1 MRARVLLLPVL
12 LLAAAGAAA
21 APPSKPAPVKPAPR
35 SALKPAKAVK
45 PSREALALAR
55 AVRDDRAEAKGAEAQ
70 IAHLRQQL
78 TALGAVEAAGERGA
92 GDKRARLQ
100 RLTEQE
106 EALVAQL
113 GASQNATARLLGALA
128 LYRRD
133 PPPALLVHPN
143 SAKDAVRAQ
152 ILARALAPEIEAR
165 SKALALQLERLRTLR
180 RQVDTASESL
190 FKSESAV
197 AEQRARLEQL
207 ITDRVVLQRSLA
219 AQAEKDEAMLRELA
233 RRAQAPADLL
243 SRLPAGAES
252 LGPAPEHLIEPVQGR
267 LAARYG
273 EAAFPGAPK
282 AGFTWETSPGAPVL
296 APAAGIVEYA
306 GPLKDYGVILILRTG
321 GAYHLVLTGLG
332 AAEAVVGTTVAAGE
346 PVGRMGE
353 DAAAGPSLYLEV
365 RKGGDPVDPKR
376 WFKTAAR

>member
-1 MRARVLLLPVL
+1 MRLPPALAVA
-12 LLAAAGAAA
+12 LLAQIALTAA
-21 APPSKPAPVKPAPR
+21 APAPKPVKPSPQ
-35 SALKPAKAVK
+35 
-45 PSREALALAR
+45 ALALAR
-55 AVRDDRAEAKGAEAQ
+55 AVRDDRAEARGAEAQ
-70 IAHLRQQL
+70 IAYLRQQL
-78 TALGAVEAAGERGA
+78 TALAAVEAAGQRTT

-100 RLTEQE
+100 RLTEE
-106 EALVAQL
+106 EDALVARL
-113 GASQNATARLLGALA
+113 GGSQNATARLLGALA

-133 PPPALLVHPN
+133 PPPALLVHPQP
-143 SAKDAVRAQ
+143 AKDAVRAQ

-165 SKALALQLERLRTLR
+165 SHALTLQLESLRKLR
-180 RQVDTASESL
+180 RQVNAASEDL

-197 AEQRARLEQL
+197 AERRAELEQL
-207 ITDRVVLQRSLA
+207 IADKIVLQRSLV
-219 AQAEKDEAMLRELA
+219 AQAETAEAKLRELA
-233 RRAQAPADLL
+233 LKSQAPAELL
-243 SRLPAGAES
+243 SKLPSGAES
-252 LGPAPEHLIEPVQGR
+252 LGPAPERLIEPVQGR

-273 EAAFPGAPK
+273 ETATPGGPK
-282 AGFTWETSPGAPVL
+282 AGFTWKASPGSPVL

-353 DAAAGPSLYLEV
+353 DAAAGPNLYLEV
-365 RKGGDPVDPKR
+365 RKGGEPVDPKR

>member
-1 MRARVLLLPVL
+1 MRARVPLLATLLLT
-12 LLAAAGAAA
+12 AAGAAA
-21 APPSKPAPVKPAPR
+21 ASGAKGKAALGPAA
-35 SALKPAKAVK
+35 AVK
-45 PSREALALAR
+45 PSPQALALAR
-55 AVRDDRAEAKGAEAQ
+55 AVRDDRAEARGAEAQ
-70 IAHLRQQL
+70 IVHLRQQL
-78 TALGAVEAAGERGA
+78 TALAAVEAAGERGA

-106 EALVAQL
+106 DALVARL
-113 GASQNATARLLGALA
+113 GESQNATARLLGALA

-133 PPPALLVHPN
+133 PPPALLVHPQ

-165 SKALALQLERLRTLR
+165 SHALAVQLADLRTLR
-180 RQVDTASESL
+180 RQVDAASEDL
-190 FKSESAV
+190 FTSESAV
-197 AEQRARLEQL
+197 ADQRAKLEQG
-207 ITDRVVLQRSLA
+207 IADKTVLQRSLA
-219 AQAEKDEAMLRELA
+219 AQAETDEAQLRELA
-233 RRAQAPADLL
+233 RQSKAPADLL
-243 SRLPAGAES
+243 SRLPPGAES
-252 LGPAPEHLIEPVQGR
+252 LGPVPEHLIEPVQGR

-282 AGFTWETSPGAPVL
+282 AGFTWKTTPGAPVL

-353 DAAAGPSLYLEV
+353 DAGSGPSLYLEV
-365 RKGGDPVDPKR
+365 RKGGEPVDPKR

>member
-1 MRARVLLLPVL
+1 MRVRVLVLAALLAPAL
-12 LLAAAGAAA
+12 ALAAA
-21 APPSKPAPVKPAPR
+21 PN
-35 SALKPAKAVK
+35 PAKAPAK
-45 PSREALALAR
+45 TIRPSPQALALAR
-55 AVRDDRAEAKGAEAQ
+55 AVRDDRAQARGAEAQ
-70 IAHLRQQL
+70 VAHLRQQL
-78 TALGAVEAAGERGA
+78 TALAAVEAAGERGA

-106 EALVAQL
+106 DALTARL
-113 GASQNATARLLGALA
+113 GESQNATARLLGALA

-133 PPPALLVHPN
+133 PPPALLVHPQ

-165 SKALALQLERLRTLR
+165 SRALALQLQTLRALR
-180 RQVDTASESL
+180 RQIGAASADL
-190 FKSESAV
+190 FQSESAV
-197 AEQRARLEQL
+197 AEKRAELEQL
-207 ITDRVVLQRSLA
+207 IADRTTLQRALV
-219 AQAEKDEAMLRELA
+219 AQAETAEAQLRELA
-233 RRAQAPADLL
+233 RKSQAPADLL
-243 SRLPAGAES
+243 SRLPAGPDS
-252 LGPAPEHLIEPVQGR
+252 LGPAPERLIAPVQGR
-267 LAARYG
+267 LAARFG

-282 AGFTWETSPGAPVL
+282 AGFTWTTSPGAPVL

-353 DAAAGPSLYLEV
+353 DAEPGPSLYLEM
-365 RKGGDPVDPKR
+365 RKGGEPVDPKR
-376 WFKTAAR
+376 WFKTAR